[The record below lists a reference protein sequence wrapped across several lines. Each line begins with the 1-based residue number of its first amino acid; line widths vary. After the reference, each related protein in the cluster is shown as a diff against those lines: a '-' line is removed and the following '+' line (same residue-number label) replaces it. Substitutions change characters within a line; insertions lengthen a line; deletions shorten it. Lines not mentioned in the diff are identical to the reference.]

1 MEHVV
6 DENTT
11 FLVRQHSF
19 GGKGASKP
27 KFTIE
32 SLPGDECLED
42 KTDVLEK
49 QPSTATMSVD
59 AKYVSVED
67 RHEFRDAT
75 GLPLFDLYHKTT
87 SVTWLIE
94 VPGGNGEP
102 IAVITPHPSMF
113 KDRLDVQVK
122 NAADGGEEVMLHVEG
137 QDIWKLRVN
146 VYRGDEV
153 VMTVKRTDKISPY
166 LMSSKLSWVVDVASG
181 MDVSLASAI
190 VVVMAAT
197 LYSSSTMS
205 ATWK

>member
-1 MEHVV
+1 MFPKLDTLKRLIVV
-6 DENTT
+6 WTDYVVNEETT
-11 FLVRQHSF
+11 FLVQQHSF
-19 GGKGASKP
+19 GGQDASTP

-32 SLPGDECLED
+32 RVPDDGALNEEADGPEKYPSPVIMSADARYISLD
-42 KTDVLEK
+42 
-49 QPSTATMSVD
+49 
-59 AKYVSVED
+59 D
-67 RHEFRDAT
+67 RHRFHDAT
-75 GLPLFDLYHKTT
+75 DLPLFDLYHKKS
-87 SVTWLIE
+87 SVTWLLE
-94 VPGGNGEP
+94 VPGGNGKP
-102 IAVITPHPSMF
+102 MAVITPRPSLF
-113 KDRLDVQVK
+113 KDRLDV
-122 NAADGGEEVMLHVEG
+122 

-205 ATWK
+205 ATWR